1 MMQIPTPD
9 APPVPPL
16 PPVLPD
22 FAPFPPGDPFVAFLQ
37 GLPPQVVV
45 LIIGGM
51 LAVTGV
57 VLYPLARAIARRIEG
72 GGGRVAREELEVI
85 RQRLAELEEGQVRLA
100 ELEERLD
107 FNERVLAGQ
116 REGAEGKR

>member
-1 MMQIPTPD
+1 MQIPTPE
-9 APPVPPL
+9 APPVPP
-16 PPVLPD
+16 VFPD
-22 FAPFPPGDPFVAFLQ
+22 FPPLPAGDPLVTFLQ

-72 GGGRVAREELEVI
+72 GGGRAAREELEVM
-85 RQRLAELEEGQVRLA
+85 RQRLAELEEGQLRIA
-100 ELEERLD
+100 ELEDRLD
-107 FNERVLAGQ
+107 FQERVLAGQ
-116 REGAEGKR
+116 RNSVDSGS